1 MAFGLYGIMAFG
13 LYGFMACWL
22 YGFPVSSPPVPIVA
36 VANQKGGVGKTTVVV
51 SLSAALSRMGR
62 EVLAVDLDPQMA
74 LTAWLFGED
83 KKAPATIY
91 EALFLPRKFR
101 DAILPSE
108 EGFQVAVSS
117 LDLAGAEVELL
128 SLPDRHL
135 RLKEALAAGPKFDWV
150 ILDCPPSLGL
160 LTLNALVAA
169 DYVLIPVSCDYLA
182 LRGLALLF
190 ATIRRVQEELNPG
203 LKLLG
208 VIPNLY
214 ESRTLH
220 AREVLEA
227 LGERFGE
234 LLLPPVRK
242 SVRFREAPVAGK
254 SILAYEPSG
263 EGARAFQRIA
273 EEVVRRGE
281 AGGAERG
288 KAAGH

>member
-1 MAFGLYGIMAFG
+1 
-13 LYGFMACWL
+13 
-22 YGFPVSSPPVPIVA
+22 
-36 VANQKGGVGKTTVVV
+36 
-51 SLSAALSRMGR
+51 
-62 EVLAVDLDPQMA
+62 
-74 LTAWLFGED
+74 
-83 KKAPATIY
+83 
-91 EALFLPRKFR
+91 
-101 DAILPSE
+101 
-108 EGFQVAVSS
+108 
-117 LDLAGAEVELL
+117 VELL

-135 RLKEALAAGPKFDWV
+135 RLREALASGPKFDWV

-190 ATIRRVQEELNPG
+190 ATIRRVQEELNPE
-203 LKLLG
+203 LRLLG

-227 LGERFGE
+227 LSARFGE

-254 SILAYEPSG
+254 SIFAYEPSG

-273 EEVVRRGE
+273 EEVMRRGE

-288 KAAGH
+288 KAARH